1 MSFDD
6 HHPFTKPDKK
16 TDYTY
21 EGKQITLTKR
31 PGRPRIYRNPL
42 YVPQETKLE
51 AAALYAVLGDV
62 SKVAELA
69 KVSEKQ
75 IRDWQ
80 KEPFWTE
87 IQIQI
92 AHEGNTRFL
101 SKINSTVEEALKA
114 LEDRIIKGDCK
125 IIPAV
130 PERKDAN
137 GNIIQEAKPER
148 EIRTPIKARD
158 LAQIFHTLT
167 HQKQLMEGK
176 ATTITS
182 TQSTDDRLK
191 LLQDRFKEFVNGRT
205 IEGDCKAI
213 EGTDET

>member
-21 EGKQITLTKR
+21 EGRQITLTKR

-42 YVPQETKLE
+42 FVPQETKLE

-62 SKVAELA
+62 AKVAELA

-87 IQIQI
+87 IQIHI
-92 AHEGNTRFL
+92 AHEGNTKFL

-114 LEDRIIKGDCK
+114 LEDRIIRGDCK

-130 PERKDAN
+130 PERKDAD
-137 GNIIQEAKPER
+137 GNVIQEAIPER
-148 EIRTPIKARD
+148 EERTPIKARD
-158 LAQIFHTLT
+158 LAQIFHALT

-176 ATTITS
+176 ATTITQGS
-182 TQSTDDRLK
+182 TTESTLK
-191 LLQDRFKEFVNGRT
+191 LLQERFTSFANSTIDGNLKVIEETKES
-205 IEGDCKAI
+205 
-213 EGTDET
+213 